1 MCIDRKFGT
10 YFVLYTMHTGMHEL
24 KKGIT
29 LLILQLLFLLTFV
42 FHFMDPF
49 SVAKVTAKNQAKS
62 EVCGNIL

>member
-1 MCIDRKFGT
+1 
-10 YFVLYTMHTGMHEL
+10 MHTGMHEL